1 MKFFEEERKNLFK
14 RFFRLDESH
23 SGGKGYGLGLSI
35 AKEIVTMH
43 KGEIKVESEKKY
55 IHFIV
60 LLSWIR

>member
-1 MKFFEEERKNLFK
+1 MKFFENEKNELKIGKEKKRKRKERIYLNAS
-14 RFFRLDESH
+14 LDSM
-23 SGGKGYGLGLSI
+23 SL
-35 AKEIVTMH
+35 H